1 MDSKKSNMW
10 SGQQLALF
18 VFEAA
23 MAVLYLVFSVVC
35 LFPSLTRIHFE
46 PQFEGIRMVLGIILG
61 IYGIF
66 RVYRA
71 IRKLVS

>member
-1 MDSKKSNMW
+1 MDNKESNKW

-35 LFPSLTRIHFE
+35 LFPSLLHLRFA
-46 PQFEGIRMVLGIILG
+46 PQFEGIRIVLGIILG
-61 IYGIF
+61 VYGIF
-66 RVYRA
+66 RIYRV
-71 IRKLVS
+71 IKKLR